1 MSAVEAATVAARTP
15 VLQGPLPT
23 GRRRRPPVWRWVVL
37 VVAAVFFAA
46 PMVAALEF
54 SLRGGH
60 GSYTFKSYEHIVSE
74 PGFGSS
80 FSLSLELAL
89 LTVAITLALLVPT
102 AVHVELRAP
111 HLRRLL
117 ESVTILPVVI
127 PPVVLVVGVLQVM
140 SALFPALLSS
150 PWILAFEYV
159 ILALPFAYRSLDA
172 GLRAVDLKTLVEAAR
187 SLGGSRRT
195 EMFSVIVPALRTA
208 VFSAVFLTV
217 ALVLG
222 EFTIANLMLY
232 PTFPVWIV
240 TVGQT
245 DAGVSVAVSL
255 LALAVTWVIL
265 MILSALD
272 RAPGGRR
279 TRRTPLTSPK
289 PSQEGLS

>member
-1 MSAVEAATVAARTP
+1 MSTVEAAVGEIAQVAVPEPAP
-15 VLQGPLPT
+15 SGE
-23 GRRRRPPVWRWVVL
+23 RRRRVPGWRWLVL
-37 VVAAVFFAA
+37 LVAAVFFAT
-46 PMVAALEF
+46 PVLAALEF
-54 SLRGGH
+54 SLRAGH
-60 GSYTFKSYEHIVSE
+60 GHYSFSSYAHIVSA

-80 FSLSLELAL
+80 FGLSLKLAL
-89 LTVAITLALLVPT
+89 LTVLITLALLVPT
-102 AVHVELRAP
+102 AVHVELRLP
-111 HLRRLL
+111 HLRRVL

-127 PPVVLVVGVLQVM
+127 PPVVLVIGVLQVA
-140 SALFPALLSS
+140 SALFPAALSS
-150 PWILAFEYV
+150 PYILAFEYV

-187 SLGGSRRT
+187 SLGGDRRT
-195 EMFSVIVPALRTA
+195 EMFRVILPNLRTA
-208 VFSAVFLTV
+208 VFSATFLTV

-255 LALAVTWVIL
+255 LALAVTWAIL
-265 MILSALD
+265 MVLSSLD

-279 TRRTPLTSPK
+279 ARRTRP
-289 PSQEGLS
+289 GGARA

>member
-1 MSAVEAATVAARTP
+1 MSALEATALDTAAVVDPGPAPRVRT
-15 VLQGPLPT
+15 
-23 GRRRRPPVWRWVVL
+23 RRRPGWRWLVL
-37 VVAAVFFAA
+37 LAAAVFFGT
-46 PMVAALEF
+46 PMVASLEF
-54 SLRGGH
+54 SLRAGH
-60 GSYTFKSYEHIVSE
+60 GSYSLASYRHIVSE

-89 LTVAITLALLVPT
+89 LTVGITLALLVPT

-111 HLRRLL
+111 QLRRLL

-127 PPVVLVVGVLQVM
+127 PPVVLVIGVLQVTT
-140 SALFPALLSS
+140 ALFPQALSS
-150 PWILAFEYV
+150 PYILAFEYV

-195 EMFSVIVPALRTA
+195 EMFSVVVPALRTA
-208 VFSAVFLTV
+208 VFSASFLTI

-232 PTFPVWIV
+232 PTFPTWIV

-255 LALAVTWVIL
+255 LALVITWAIL
-265 MILSALD
+265 MVLSALD
-272 RAPGGRR
+272 RSPGTRRGGRQR
-279 TRRTPLTSPK
+279 NKKNEKELA
-289 PSQEGLS
+289 

>member
-1 MSAVEAATVAARTP
+1 MSAVEAAVDEIVRVTVPEPAPRGTP
-15 VLQGPLPT
+15 
-23 GRRRRPPVWRWVVL
+23 RRRAPGWRWVVL
-37 VVAAVFFAA
+37 LVAAVFFATPVLA
-46 PMVAALEF
+46 SLEF
-54 SLRGGH
+54 SLRAGH
-60 GSYTFKSYEHIVSE
+60 GRYSFSSYAHIVSA

-80 FSLSLELAL
+80 FGLSLKLAL
-89 LTVAITLALLVPT
+89 LTVLITLALLVPT
-102 AVHVELRAP
+102 AVHVELRLP
-111 HLRRLL
+111 HLRRVL

-127 PPVVLVVGVLQVM
+127 PPVVLVIGVLQVA
-140 SALFPALLSS
+140 SALFPDALSS
-150 PWILAFEYV
+150 PYVLAFEYV

-187 SLGGSRRT
+187 SLGGDRPT
-195 EMFSVIVPALRTA
+195 EMFRVILPNLRTA
-208 VFSAVFLTV
+208 VFSATFLTV

-255 LALAVTWVIL
+255 LALAVTWAIL
-265 MILSALD
+265 MVLSSLD

-279 TRRTPLTSPK
+279 ARRTRP
-289 PSQEGLS
+289 GGARA

>member
-1 MSAVEAATVAARTP
+1 MLAGGPPATRASVSPAR
-15 VLQGPLPT
+15 Q
-23 GRRRRPPVWRWVVL
+23 RRRPAWWRWALL

-46 PMVAALEF
+46 PMVASLEF
-54 SLRGGH
+54 SLRAGH
-60 GSYTFKSYEHIVSE
+60 GSYSFSSYEHIVSE

-80 FSLSLELAL
+80 FALSLKLAL
-89 LTVAITLALLVPT
+89 LTVLITLALLIPT

-140 SALFPALLSS
+140 SSVFPAALSS
-150 PWILAFEYV
+150 PYILAFEYV
-159 ILALPFAYRSLDA
+159 ILAMPFAYRSLDA
-172 GLRAVDLKTLVEAAR
+172 GLRAVDLKTLVEASR
-187 SLGGSRRT
+187 SLGGNRRT

-208 VFSAVFLTV
+208 VFAASFLTI

-255 LALAVTWVIL
+255 LALAVTWAIL
-265 MILSALD
+265 MLLSTLD
-272 RAPGGRR
+272 RGPGRR
-279 TRRTPLTSPK
+279 GTRHTRT
-289 PSQEGLS
+289 GGARA